1 MADLSPRTAAVACVH
16 VCRHVTKPGL
26 SATCEQPCRDDH
38 YFEIEAAPTE
48 VLLPTS
54 VRRLSLLPAPSPL
67 YPAPRAHCRA
77 QRALTVAFHHVV
89 ALRRP
94 MSLLLPCKPVCSSP
108 KCRMQRVHIV
118 TRSRMT
124 PLSRAHHALQVVN
137 RCVSRR
143 WRSAS
148 VAEFQTMLHTLG
160 LFACVA
166 SRLVRVLIH
175 TR

>member
-1 MADLSPRTAAVACVH
+1 METESKCNKNSLWEGSGIISALNDIPFYSH
-16 VCRHVTKPGL
+16 GIRHIPI
-26 SATCEQPCRDDH
+26 
-38 YFEIEAAPTE
+38 EIEAAPTE

-54 VRRLSLLPAPSPL
+54 ARRLSLLPAPSPL

-77 QRALTVAFHHVV
+77 QRALTVAFHHAV
-89 ALRRP
+89 ALSRP

-124 PLSRAHHALQVVN
+124 PLSRAHHAWQVVN
-137 RCVSRR
+137 RYVSRR
-143 WRSAS
+143 WCSAS
-148 VAEFQTMLHTLG
+148 VAEFETMLHTLG